1 VRDRWISCVLP
12 LAAVAAAR
20 LGVALGGAAIL
31 SCEMPAS
38 PPPGA
43 TALVQPDVFT
53 VWWQEVE
60 ACSGAT
66 GDLSRVA
73 WYQVPCEA
81 GENGFACEATPD
93 GLCAGE
99 WVSPHTIE
107 LGGPNRFFP
116 GGYATDEWTV
126 KHEMLHDLLGTP
138 DHPVQF
144 ENCHLLLR

>member
-1 VRDRWISCVLP
+1 MRERMLSCVLP
-12 LAAVAAAR
+12 LVAIAAAR
-20 LGVALGGAAIL
+20 LAVTAAGVAVVG
-31 SCEMPAS
+31 CEVPTS

-43 TALVQPDVFT
+43 VALERPGVFA

-60 ACSGAT
+60 ACSGVT

-81 GENGFACEATPD
+81 RENGFPCDVTPD

-99 WVSPHTIE
+99 WIAPHTIA

-116 GGYATDEWTV
+116 GGYEDDEWTV

-144 ENCHLLLR
+144 QNCHLLLR